1 MWTVVKHPACRV
13 DIRKWG
19 IMTDRLKNKSC
30 IVTGGARGL
39 GRAIAQAFINAG
51 ASVLITD
58 IDAAAGA
65 KTAREIGATFAVQD
79 VTDENRWPE
88 IVGLCQSEFGGLDV
102 LVNNAGLAQT
112 GEGLSPEDSQLGS
125 WRTMFK
131 VNVEGVFMGCK
142 VALPAMRKQGG
153 GSIINMASVA
163 SLVPTPF
170 FTAYGASKAAVTHL
184 STSVALHGA
193 ADNIRCNSVHPGQ
206 IQTDMHN
213 DIVKDAATKAGAPLA
228 DVEADFASRI
238 PMGSFQQAVDVANT
252 VLFLASDDSAHI
264 TGTQMVV
271 DGGMQLTN

>member
-1 MWTVVKHPACRV
+1 
-13 DIRKWG
+13 
-19 IMTDRLKNKSC
+19 MTDRLKNKSC
-30 IVTGGARGL
+30 IVTGAARGL
-39 GRAIAQAFINAG
+39 GRAIAHVFIKQG

-58 IDAAAGA
+58 IDAKAGA
-65 KTAREIGATFAVQD
+65 KTAHEIGAVFAEQD
-79 VTDENRWPE
+79 VTDEARWPE
-88 IVGLCQSEFGGLDV
+88 IVALCQSEFCQSELGGLDV

-112 GEGLSPEDSQLGS
+112 GEGLSPEDSQLDS

-131 VNVEGVFMGCK
+131 VNVEGVFMGCRA
-142 VALPAMRKQGG
+142 ALPAMRQRGG

-228 DVEADFASRI
+228 AVEADFASRI
-238 PMGSFQQAVDVANT
+238 PMGRFQQAADIANT